1 MPQPLG
7 VSVISRIAESD
18 RVPFIKVLA
27 HLAAADDEVTL
38 NEKQAVMD
46 FAEAWDLN
54 ESAIG
59 EARDILRRGSAQSL
73 RDLVARFSEP
83 NTPFL
88 LLQELVRL
96 SHADGEYG
104 SAEREQVVAI
114 AEQIGLSRETVEEVE
129 EWIERGLAWD
139 VSGTDDVPGSDDLE
153 DLLDSRSEEDH
164 EHDLSDIETADREDL
179 EGLIGD
185 EDDDAS
191 A

>member
-38 NEKQAVMD
+38 DEKQAVMD
-46 FAEAWDLN
+46 FAEAWDLS
-54 ESAIG
+54 EDAVG
-59 EARDILRRGSAQSL
+59 EARDILRRGSAKSL
-73 RDLVARFSEP
+73 RDLVAEFSEP

-139 VSGTDDVPGSDDLE
+139 VSGADNVPGSDDLE
-153 DLLDSRSEEDH
+153 DLLDDRDEEH
-164 EHDLSDIETADREDL
+164 EHDLSDIETADQEDL
-179 EGLIGD
+179 DSLIGD